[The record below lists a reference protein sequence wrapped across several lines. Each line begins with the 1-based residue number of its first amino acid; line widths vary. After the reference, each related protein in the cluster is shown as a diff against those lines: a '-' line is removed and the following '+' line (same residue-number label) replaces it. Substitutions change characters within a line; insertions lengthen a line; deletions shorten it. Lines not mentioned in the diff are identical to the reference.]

1 MTDALNA
8 DDIKAE
14 AAELIRGLIDKVAL
28 TPIRDGVRA
37 ELYGALAAILVVC
50 DQLKDELPGSGPG
63 SLLSVVAG
71 AGFGL
76 CALVVAKG
84 LGPHLGAS

>member
-1 MTDALNA
+1 LTDALNA

-71 AGFGL
+71 A
-76 CALVVAKG
+76 CN
-84 LGPHLGAS
+84 HLNLLFDAPRLNAPVTP